1 MLSTA
6 GGLIFRKKLELLGFV
21 LVMFEGVLSFLF
33 LLSYYGLV
41 FALERSMQLLLEF
54 IFLLVLLVLLF
65 SLFLFILLVM
75 VVVLYRA
82 IMDFLTFPRGDYTE
96 SLSWLADCRS
106 SLMFFKEIVVGSP
119 PSTSR

>member
-54 IFLLVLLVLLF
+54 RFLLVLLV
-65 SLFLFILLVM
+65 SLFLLSLLVT

-82 IMDFLTFPRGDYTE
+82 IIDFLTFPRGDYTE
-96 SLSWLADCRS
+96 SLS
-106 SLMFFKEIVVGSP
+106 
-119 PSTSR
+119 